1 MDIDFEK
8 NQLVARY
15 VAVWNE
21 PDPARRREAIASL
34 WAEDAVELVE
44 EATFTG
50 LTELEARIAEA
61 HQQFVQTG
69 GYTVDHANDA
79 VSHHDAVTFTIR
91 LTQDTQT
98 AWAARVVLLVGE
110 DDLIRHD
117 YQFTTHPFTP

>member
-8 NQLVARY
+8 NQIVARY

-21 PDPARRREAIASL
+21 PDPDRRRAAIAGL

-44 EATFTG
+44 DTTFTG
-50 LTELEARIAEA
+50 LAELEDRVTEA
-61 HQQFVQTG
+61 HKQFVEDG
-69 GYTVDHANDA
+69 GYSIDHADDA
-79 VSHHDAVTFTIR
+79 VSHHDAVTFTVR
-91 LTQDTQT
+91 LVRDARV

-110 DDLIRHD
+110 DDLIRRD